1 MPLVADFLTEK
12 FQAGLQQATVANYK
26 SAILSIHRGF
36 EDGSTINSDGY
47 LSLLL
52 DGMFNER
59 PPNRKVVPPWDLNTV
74 LDYLKGHPFEPLQKA
89 TLKYV
94 TLKTAFLLALAS
106 GRRCSELHAVSK
118 SASVFTNNGATL
130 FLRPDFLAKNE
141 RGTFRHS
148 SLSIPRIGQ
157 GSSVAEDRLWC
168 PVRALQHYLYRTQ
181 ALRGTHDRIFITH
194 AEPHGP
200 AAKQTLSRWLV
211 QVLVDSG
218 AIAKDSHPTAH
229 STRSISSSWAYH
241 RGVPLEEICQAVSW
255 KSPSS
260 FSSVYYRNVANQ
272 RAGDRFTRAVLGR
285 Q

>member
-1 MPLVADFLTEK
+1 MADFLTEK
-12 FQAGLQQATVANYK
+12 FRSGLQQATIANYK

-36 EDGSTINSDGY
+36 EDGSTINSDGS

-59 PPNRKVVPPWDLNTV
+59 PPERKVVPPWDLNTV
-74 LDYLKGHPFEPLQKA
+74 LEYIKGPPFEPLSKA

-94 TLKTAFLLALAS
+94 TLKAAFLLALAS

-141 RGTFRHS
+141 RSTFRHS
-148 SLSIPRIGQ
+148 PLFLPSIGQ
-157 GSSVAEDRLWC
+157 GSSIAEDRLWC
-168 PVRALQHYLYRTQ
+168 PVRALQHYLGRTQ
-181 ALRGTHDRIFITH
+181 TLRGAHDRLFITH

-200 AAKQTLSRWLV
+200 AAKQTLARWLV

-218 AIAKDSHPTAH
+218 AAKDARPKAH

-241 RGVPLEEICQAVSW
+241 RGVPIEEICQAVSW
-255 KSPSS
+255 KNPSS
-260 FSSVYYRNVANQ
+260 FSTVYYKNVNQ
-272 RAGDRFTRAVLGR
+272 RPGDKFTRAVLQR
-285 Q
+285 